1 MKKVEDHELIKK
13 IADWT
18 KHKKHHQIFTTKM
31 SRMLKK
37 ILESVL
43 SAKESDELISAFD
56 QIGNIIIIRIPDSL
70 ISKKKLIGE
79 TLLEQVKS
87 AKSIFYQS
95 SSVDG
100 EFRTRDL
107 EILAGDDKT
116 ETEYKESGCR
126 FFVDV
131 RNVFFSPRLSSERTR
146 IAEFVN
152 NDEVIVNMFGGVG
165 IFSII
170 AAKMKRCTVFNIDIN
185 PLAAKL
191 CKKNI
196 AINKL
201 VGNVISIEGD
211 ASQVINSQLENKSD
225 RTLMLLP
232 EKSDEFLDSAILST
246 KSGGIIHYYSHIHAD
261 KKSDAAKL
269 SEQHY
274 MQITPVKST
283 ILGSKIVRPVG
294 PRFYQTVVDVKIKK

>member
-1 MKKVEDHELIKK
+1 
-13 IADWT
+13 
-18 KHKKHHQIFTTKM
+18 M

-37 ILESVL
+37 TLESVL
-43 SAKESDELISAFD
+43 STKESDELISAFD
-56 QIGNIIIIRIPDSL
+56 QIGHIIIIRIPDSL
-70 ISKKKLIGE
+70 TSKKKLIGE
-79 TLLEQVKS
+79 TLLDQVKS

-107 EILAGDDKT
+107 EILAGEDKT

-152 NDEVIVNMFGGVG
+152 NDEVVVNMFGGVG

-170 AAKMKRCTVFNIDIN
+170 AAKLKKCTVFNIDIN
-185 PLAAKL
+185 PFATKL

-196 AINKL
+196 AINRL
-201 VGNVISIEGD
+201 VGNVISIHGD

-274 MQITPVKST
+274 LEVAPVKST

-294 PRFYQTVVDVKIKK
+294 PRFYQTVVDIKIEQ

>member
-1 MKKVEDHELIKK
+1 
-13 IADWT
+13 
-18 KHKKHHQIFTTKM
+18 M

-37 ILESVL
+37 TLESVL
-43 SAKESDELISAFD
+43 STKESDELISAFD
-56 QIGNIIIIRIPDSL
+56 QIGHIIIIRIPDSL
-70 ISKKKLIGE
+70 TSKKKLIGE
-79 TLLEQVKS
+79 TLLDQVKS

-107 EILAGDDKT
+107 EILAGEDKT

-126 FFVDV
+126 FLVDV

-152 NDEVIVNMFGGVG
+152 DGEVMVNMFGGVG

-170 AAKMKRCTVFNIDIN
+170 AAKMKKCTVFNIDIN
-185 PLAAKL
+185 PFATKL

-196 AINKL
+196 AINRL
-201 VGNVISIEGD
+201 VGNVISIHGD
-211 ASQVINSQLENKSD
+211 ASQVINNQLENKSD

-261 KKSDAAKL
+261 KKSDATKL